1 MQRVQR
7 CDLRSDLLLGDIEV
21 GGGVTLIVTL
31 TDTVDLVVDGGTVVV
46 THLTSTG
53 NSPLD
58 VGRVPGTD
66 TSDLAETLVSLA
78 RKLLGSPTGS
88 NTVVSVTLGDGDNI
102 DHLVVLEDGRD
113 LDGLLEEAVAVR
125 DLVGDGATVDLD
137 FHKVGLLLLEGSL
150 GDLGVGEDTDDGA
163 VLLDALE
170 LTGDGLAG
178 GLGVLLGVLG
188 EGLLLALV
196 PVAVEAA
203 LDLVAQV
210 LSPDGGERAETT
222 GSLNVTN
229 ETDGDHLQIL
239 SALCGQ
245 WLNRR
250 ILTGGVSM
258 TVTASTISFLCS
270 FAPGR
275 SRSRTIVD
283 IPAL

>member
-1 MQRVQR
+1 MLFRVSD
-7 CDLRSDLLLGDIEV
+7 DLQDSRGSNLRGDLLLGNIEV
-21 GGGVTLIVTL
+21 GGSVTLIVTL

-66 TSDLAETLVSLA
+66 TSDLAETLVGLA
-78 RKLLGSPTGS
+78 RKLLGSPTGGD
-88 NTVVSVTLGDGDNI
+88 TVVSVTLGNGNDV
-102 DHLVVLEDGRD
+102 DHLVVLEDGGD
-113 LDGLLEEAVAVR
+113 LDGLLEETVAVG

-137 FHKVGLLLLEGSL
+137 LHKVGLLLLEGSL
-150 GDLGVGEDTDDGA
+150 VDLGVGEDTDDGA

-196 PVAVEAA
+196 PVAVESA

-210 LSPDGGERAETT
+210 LGPDGGERAETA
-222 GSLNVTN
+222 GGLDVADK
-229 ETDGDHLQIL
+229 TDSDHL
-239 SALCGQ
+239 
-245 WLNRR
+245 
-250 ILTGGVSM
+250 
-258 TVTASTISFLCS
+258 
-270 FAPGR
+270 R
-275 SRSRTIVD
+275 SC
-283 IPAL
+283 